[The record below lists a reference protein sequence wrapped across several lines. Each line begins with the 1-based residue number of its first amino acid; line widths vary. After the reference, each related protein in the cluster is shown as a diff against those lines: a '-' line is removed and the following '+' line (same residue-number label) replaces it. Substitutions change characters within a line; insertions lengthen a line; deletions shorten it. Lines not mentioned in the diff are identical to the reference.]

1 MSESDEQ
8 IRLAHAQAQMEEAA
22 AIDAGTKSIGK
33 DAFMDAY
40 QTILQKIGPD
50 QMRGFNNAA
59 LAHDDIA
66 EIYVRYA
73 GDEARLDR
81 LTKLP
86 YGRR

>member
-1 MSESDEQ
+1 
-8 IRLAHAQAQMEEAA
+8 
-22 AIDAGTKSIGK
+22 
-33 DAFMDAY
+33 MDAY

>member
-22 AIDAGTKSIGK
+22 AIDAGTKSP
-33 DAFMDAY
+33 FMDAY